1 MKKVLAKILCLSMI
15 ALSLTSCGGKK
26 NRNKASATAELKRRR
41 GGSDCKARC
50 LHRSVAG
57 NHGSAA

>member
-26 NRNKASATAELKRRR
+26 NRLPPQQKENRT
-41 GGSDCKARC
+41 
-50 LHRSVAG
+50 
-57 NHGSAA
+57 